1 MATTDAF
8 SAQIVDF
15 VRKMPAEALLELV
28 KQKLGAPG
36 ASPLR
41 GLAAASVRRG
51 RTARAQPA
59 ESKPKRAAKSAK
71 SAKSRAG
78 RPRKTPAI
86 SQERQETLNHV
97 ERVVKQSSGMSA
109 SDVAKAAGL
118 PQPRAA
124 AALKEL
130 KMAKRIFQGGD
141 RRFARY
147 AGDLKAAEL
156 ASESARKSATGPIT
170 AKKSGGS
177 RKRAKEAAAK

>member
-8 SAQIVDF
+8 SAQIVEF

-41 GLAAASVRRG
+41 GFAAATVRSRS
-51 RTARAQPA
+51 RTARAQA
-59 ESKPKRAAKSAK
+59 SESKPRRAAKSAK
-71 SAKSRAG
+71 IRAG
-78 RPRKTPAI
+78 RPRKTPAM
-86 SQERQETLNHV
+86 SQERQETLNQV
-97 ERVVKQSSGMSA
+97 ERVVKQNSGMSA
-109 SDVAKAAGL
+109 SDVAKSAGI

-147 AGDLKAAEL
+147 AGDLKTADL
-156 ASESARKSATGPIT
+156 ASENARKSATGPLT

-177 RKRAKEAAAK
+177 RKRTKEAAAK